1 MGPRREYA
9 LRQNKWESVCFAL
22 KRLGDCCMQDLL
34 KPVEIGDETRLRT
47 RAGGARDPNFSGA
60 VVGTKAEGASSP
72 AMPALIV
79 EVPMSRTEASF
90 TAIGKKSSQEGSLEI
105 DREHVRRR
113 STKPCDAIRR
123 VAAITAYA
131 ARGAVSAQRLVR
143 GSRSC
148 ACVCVGNNG
157 ICLSGTIYSHS
168 H

>member
-105 DREHVRRR
+105 DRESTLGGAAPSHATLPRNSTCCRDHSLSSPRRR
-113 STKPCDAIRR
+113 QC
-123 VAAITAYA
+123 AAP
-131 ARGAVSAQRLVR
+131 GA
-143 GSRSC
+143 G
-148 ACVCVGNNG
+148 
-157 ICLSGTIYSHS
+157 
-168 H
+168 